1 MHQLGQ
7 EGRAVEYLGAVTN
20 TWPLAALAWAIATA
34 SALRQLRR
42 GYKQRTLAQRAA
54 TVLLNSLLTSSLAVG
69 CALLMPLAVPGMTL
83 EMQVA
88 AAVVLS
94 GLGGE
99 TVKQW
104 LLHKLG
110 LSVVD
115 LMNPDDINEIRQTM
129 DPETR
134 RRHAACCPFR
144 HDECAPPSAAAPG
157 CAAVRAP
164 VRAASRAG

>member
-7 EGRAVEYLGAVTN
+7 DSHAAEYLGVVKG

-34 SALRQLRR
+34 SALRQFRR
-42 GYKQRTLAQRAA
+42 GYRQRTLAQRTA

-83 EMQVA
+83 DMQVA
-88 AAVVLS
+88 AAVILS

-104 LLHKLG
+104 MLHKLG
-110 LSVVD
+110 LHVVD

-134 RRHAACCPFR
+134 RRHVAQCPFR
-144 HDECAPPSAAAPG
+144 HAECAASLGGLPG
-157 CAAVRAP
+157 CPAAKAPQATPRA
-164 VRAASRAG
+164 VL

>member
-7 EGRAVEYLGAVTN
+7 DGHAAEYLGVVKG

-34 SALRQLRR
+34 SALRQIRR
-42 GYKQRTLAQRAA
+42 GYKQRTLAQRTA

-69 CALLMPLAVPGMTL
+69 CALLLPLAVPDMTPD
-83 EMQVA
+83 MQVA

-104 LLHKLG
+104 ILHRLS

-115 LMNPDDINEIRQTM
+115 LMNPDDINEIRRSM

-134 RRHAACCPFR
+134 RRHAAQCPFR
-144 HDECAPPSAAAPG
+144 HVECVPAPAGGPG
-157 CAAVRAP
+157 SMTP
-164 VRAASRAG
+164 

>member
-54 TVLLNSLLTSSLAVG
+54 TVLLNSLLTSS
-69 CALLMPLAVPGMTL
+69 LAVPGMTL